1 MSIIFI
7 ITLVVLILITTAK
20 PCHCDDTVYRGC
32 GKILFLM
39 DKRVKVGKGQF
50 LCEDCVKRELELAG
64 LISLSKTK
72 DSDEQPL
79 PNNYTNN
86 SARS

>member
-1 MSIIFI
+1 
-7 ITLVVLILITTAK
+7 
-20 PCHCDDTVYRGC
+20 
-32 GKILFLM
+32 M
-39 DKRVKVGKGQF
+39 DSRVKVGKGQF

-64 LISLSKTK
+64 LISISKTR